1 MKNFNLRSYQHW
13 FNRNYSWAEMS
24 DEEREALPDDQNDF
38 RLDGGWFPE
47 DGEYG
52 MYIQGCEIAQLVF
65 EEGLDIHDDE
75 VQEMIDTKFPDL
87 INPDDLSIA
96 TKSVFN
102 ETCLF
107 LPFEEK
113 YIPIFEF
120 IATDFTGIK
129 PKISLEDYL
138 KED

>member
-1 MKNFNLRSYQHW
+1 MKKFNLRTYRHW
-13 FNRNYSWAEMS
+13 FNKNYSWAEMS
-24 DEEREALPDDQNDF
+24 DEEREALPDDQDDF

-52 MYIQGCEIAQLVF
+52 MYKQGCEIAQLVF
-65 EEGLDIHDDE
+65 EEGLDIYDDE
-75 VQEMIDTKFPDL
+75 VQQMIDTKFPGL
-87 INPDDLSIA
+87 IDKTDLSVA

-120 IATDFTGIK
+120 VAYVFTRTK
-129 PKISLEDYL
+129 PKISLTDYL
-138 KED
+138 RED

>member
-1 MKNFNLRSYQHW
+1 MKNFNLRSYRHW

-24 DEEREALPDDQNDF
+24 DEERDALPEDREDF

-52 MYIQGCEIAQLVF
+52 MYKQGCEIAQLVF
-65 EEGLDIHDDE
+65 EEGLDIYDDE

-87 INPDDLSIA
+87 INRDDLSVA

-107 LPFEEK
+107 LPFEDK

-120 IATDFTGIK
+120 VAKAFTQVE